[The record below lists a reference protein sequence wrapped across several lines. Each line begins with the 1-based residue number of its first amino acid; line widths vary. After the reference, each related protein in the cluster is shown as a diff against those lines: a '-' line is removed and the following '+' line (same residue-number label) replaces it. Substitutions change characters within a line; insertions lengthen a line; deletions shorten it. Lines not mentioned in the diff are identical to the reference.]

1 MIIVTNI
8 SNYDDSL
15 IKIKC
20 VLKQWNKFRII
31 TFSLDLTALVA
42 FFVADFDSLTD
53 GTTFAKIFSPICIVV
68 AIFLL
73 YQLFVVPL
81 IIRKKF
87 IDFLKKRFSS
97 GSVKSEALFTFDDGC
112 ITFPDFDAD
121 KKIIQATMNYIQ
133 FKTIIY
139 FKREKVLLFQR
150 SYKPNSIPVLLDK
163 VDDKTINDIFA
174 LLPKNKFHQVAK

>member
-1 MIIVTNI
+1 MDIAGAVLII
-8 SNYDDSL
+8 
-15 IKIKC
+15 
-20 VLKQWNKFRII
+20 
-31 TFSLDLTALVA
+31 
-42 FFVADFDSLTD
+42 
-53 GTTFAKIFSPICIVV
+53 
-68 AIFLL
+68 

-81 IIRKKF
+81 ITKKKW
-87 IDFLKKRFSS
+87 IYFLKQQLVS
-97 GSVKSEALFTFDDGC
+97 GQKSEAQFTFDSVS

-139 FKREKVLLFQR
+139 FKREKVLLLQR
-150 SYKPNSIPVLLDK
+150 SFKPDSIAVLLDK